1 MNSVTKK
8 PNEDEAN
15 MKKPLFVTVN
25 PPSSLWF
32 LDVPGSA
39 TSVRRSSG
47 RSTSSMAWSLDVD
60 CLGYIW

>member
-25 PPSSLWF
+25 PTSSLWF
-32 LDVPGSA
+32 LDVPGCSWFRDLRA
-39 TSVRRSSG
+39 KVV
-47 RSTSSMAWSLDVD
+47 W
-60 CLGYIW
+60 